1 MAIVGQMTM
10 SMPRNTKAVLVTAT
24 MLASMG
30 LAFIA
35 ATPAHA
41 TTGQCISY
49 LEQKGEDTVARNEVC
64 QTTEVLADNVS
75 DAYARQYCHA
85 GMLATGLDAAT
96 TKEACERALQD

>member
-1 MAIVGQMTM
+1 M
-10 SMPRNTKAVLVTAT
+10 SRSRYTKAVLVTAT

-41 TTGQCISY
+41 TAGQCIGY
-49 LEQKGEDTVARNEVC
+49 LEQQGEDTTVRNEVC

-75 DAYARQYCHA
+75 DAYAREYCHA
-85 GMLATGLDAAT
+85 AMLATGLDPDT
-96 TKEACERALQD
+96 TDEACERALED